1 MFANKNSNEEIYKDV
16 FKDLVSHFLS
26 GESHM
31 IQILGERHSG
41 KATLG
46 IGNMRNPGLVLLIM
60 QEIFNFIEE
69 KFLENNITIKMSVF
83 EYDEQGFKDL
93 LVLDN

>member
-1 MFANKNSNEEIYKDV
+1 MNKNSNEDIYKSV

-31 IQILGERHSG
+31 IQIMGERHTG

-46 IGNMRNPGLVLLIM
+46 IGNMRNPGLILLIM

-69 KFLENNITIKMSVF
+69 KFLENNITIKMSAF
-83 EYDEQGFKDL
+83 EYDENGFKDL
-93 LVLDN
+93 LVLD